1 MAPKNTPMKS
11 HDLHLVLTDA
21 EAWDFA
27 QLVKRLSG
35 HDLGIQSDGL
45 GLVTPSEQAGAES
58 ALDKLRRALDD
69 AGFSPR

>member
-1 MAPKNTPMKS
+1 MKATNTMN
-11 HDLHLVLTDA
+11 HNLHLALTDT

-35 HDLGIQSDGL
+35 HDLGIQSGGL
-45 GLVTPSEQAGAES
+45 GLVTPSEQAGAEA
-58 ALDKLRRALDD
+58 ALDKLRRALTE